1 MNMVADNVRAD
12 LGEDAARLLEELSS
26 GAAHLPLSTKTAIAA
41 GSLRVRIARS
51 SVTMTSIVLAIAFLV
66 YMGTINAVNSQLAA
80 QRDDAINIL
89 LYDAGVNIEATLAG
103 NPRDRWLIVMAL
115 LTCTVGIAN
124 AMLMSVAE
132 RFREIGTMKC
142 LGATDGLVVH
152 LFLLESL
159 FLGLVGTVIG
169 QFVGLLV
176 AGAVAGIQYGRYTVQ
191 FFPWAQ
197 EVRVLLWGTVAGTVL
212 SVVGAVGPAWKAAR
226 MQPVEA
232 LRVEE

>member
-1 MNMVADNVRAD
+1 MSAAENSNKTDLPADAQ
-12 LGEDAARLLEELSS
+12 GLLEELNT
-26 GAAHLPLSTKTAIAA
+26 GAARLPLSTKIAIAA

-66 YMGTINAVNSQLAA
+66 YMGTINAMNYRLAA
-80 QRDDAINIL
+80 EQDDAINVL

-159 FLGLVGTVIG
+159 FLGLVGTI
-169 QFVGLLV
+169 
-176 AGAVAGIQYGRYTVQ
+176 AG
-191 FFPWAQ
+191 
-197 EVRVLLWGTVAGTVL
+197 E
-212 SVVGAVGPAWKAAR
+212 
-226 MQPVEA
+226 
-232 LRVEE
+232 

>member
-1 MNMVADNVRAD
+1 MSMAADNPRAD
-12 LGEDAARLLEELSS
+12 LREDAARLLEELST
-26 GAAHLPLSTKTAIAA
+26 GAAHLPLSTKMAIAA

-51 SVTMTSIVLAIAFLV
+51 TVTMTSIVLAIAFLV
-66 YMGTINAVNSQLAA
+66 YMGTINAVNFRLAA
-80 QRDDAINIL
+80 QMDDAINIL

-169 QFVGLLV
+169 ELVGLLV

-191 FFPWAQ
+191 YFPWQQ
-197 EVRVLLWGTVAGTVL
+197 EVRVLVWGTVAGTVL